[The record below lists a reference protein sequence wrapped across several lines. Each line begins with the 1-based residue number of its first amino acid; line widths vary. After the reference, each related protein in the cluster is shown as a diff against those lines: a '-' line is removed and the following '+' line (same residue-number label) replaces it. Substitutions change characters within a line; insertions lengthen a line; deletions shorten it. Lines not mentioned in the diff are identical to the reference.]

1 MSRATKSL
9 SSGVGLSYT
18 TSFWLWASVKAALNH
33 DWMLSLIT
41 LTTLL
46 LQARKSHDLAF
57 NIQELTNGE
66 VTISM
71 AALFDQSSGILE
83 QSISFNR
90 TLELRRDPL
99 FRNNN
104 VTYDPHPPNSWHIG
118 FRSSPYIGPI
128 LEDTFATSDTDWMYT
143 ALLQTAL
150 NGPEPPWSRDGWSFI
165 PLDLY
170 QLPKQT
176 SMTEGTDVLSAG
188 APELGP
194 VANFTVRTPAVRAR
208 LECNAF
214 NEAQNASHWLDFHNA
229 TTYNISSYKSVYV
242 PNTLM
247 LGNNTST
254 WVTAQAIDVQ
264 CCFNSTRSP
273 DLSEQETTVTL
284 GYWTETFDIGDSEQK
299 GTNGNLTIKWIHGTA
314 GFAHLIT
321 EEPSMFFPEP
331 PNIQALMCVPRIET
345 AKAEV
350 TVDSRNGHVQRFQ
363 ILEPPNSDDVAAWS
377 DEFQLR
383 NCSEVDDKLKTNQ
396 VFCSDVTTR

>member
-1 MSRATKSL
+1 
-9 SSGVGLSYT
+9 
-18 TSFWLWASVKAALNH
+18 
-33 DWMLSLIT
+33 
-41 LTTLL
+41 
-46 LQARKSHDLAF
+46 
-57 NIQELTNGE
+57 
-66 VTISM
+66 
-71 AALFDQSSGILE
+71 
-83 QSISFNR
+83 
-90 TLELRRDPL
+90 
-99 FRNNN
+99 
-104 VTYDPHPPNSWHIG
+104 
-118 FRSSPYIGPI
+118 
-128 LEDTFATSDTDWMYT
+128 
-143 ALLQTAL
+143 
-150 NGPEPPWSRDGWSFI
+150 
-165 PLDLY
+165 
-170 QLPKQT
+170 
-176 SMTEGTDVLSAG
+176 MTEGTDVLSAG

-208 LECNAF
+208 LECNVF

-350 TVDSRNGHVQRFQ
+350 TVDSRNGNVQRFQ